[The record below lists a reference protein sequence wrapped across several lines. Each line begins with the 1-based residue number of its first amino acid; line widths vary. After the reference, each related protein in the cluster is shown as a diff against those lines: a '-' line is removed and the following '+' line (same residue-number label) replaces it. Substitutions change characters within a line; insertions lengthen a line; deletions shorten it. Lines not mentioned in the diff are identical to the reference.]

1 MAAVLLFAS
10 SKCWVHRNWFR
21 CRLDAAFTKLCV
33 DFGVRLVP
41 TPLTPAASDFLHNSF
56 TMLHIS
62 HCGAGGNFADLLSG
76 LSSSESEGSL
86 RVSPGIW
93 KPTSC
98 VWLWTCC
105 SLSQHHTRLYE
116 FAEAVSQC
124 SEPSWHWCVLAVFHC
139 YIRSHRSIPMLF
151 NTLHDV
157 RHTCKWLWHLNSD
170 AVTGIIN
177 IHMKSFPGQFLAL
190 AYIVFPV
197 FPDHLEIDSTNW
209 TITVASLTQLMLSQ
223 RCTRANHISI
233 SNCEVEAG
241 RVEQDSGVPD
251 VVPALKP
258 SPYSACPEPLW

>member
-1 MAAVLLFAS
+1 MKLIHALKHWLIELISLMLAAVLLFAS

-62 HCGAGGNFADLLSG
+62 HCGAGGNFADLRPQRAKGHL
-76 LSSSESEGSL
+76 GSL
-86 RVSPGIW
+86 LGFESLHPVYDYEPAA
-93 KPTSC
+93 
-98 VWLWTCC
+98 
-105 SLSQHHTRLYE
+105 LSQHHTRLYE

-151 NTLHDV
+151 NALHDV

-223 RCTRANHISI
+223 SWANHISI
-233 SNCEVEAG
+233 S
-241 RVEQDSGVPD
+241 RWKLD
-251 VVPALKP
+251 VWNRTVVYLMR
-258 SPYSACPEPLW
+258 SQL

>member
-1 MAAVLLFAS
+1 MLSSQELIQVSFGCSLYKTLCGLWCQVGADTTDTSCQRLFTQLLHYVAHITL
-10 SKCWVHRNWFR
+10 W
-21 CRLDAAFTKLCV
+21 CRWEFC
-33 DFGVRLVP
+33 RP
-41 TPLTPAASDFLHNSF
+41 
-56 TMLHIS
+56 
-62 HCGAGGNFADLLSG
+62 
-76 LSSSESEGSL
+76 SSSESEGSL

-105 SLSQHHTRLYE
+105 PLSQHHTRLYE

-151 NTLHDV
+151 NALHDV

-223 RCTRANHISI
+223 SWANHISI
-233 SNCEVEAG
+233 S
-241 RVEQDSGVPD
+241 RWKLD
-251 VVPALKP
+251 VWNRTVVYLMR
-258 SPYSACPEPLW
+258 SQL